1 MLKRL
6 ISTAAAIVMVLSW
19 SSTAQA
25 QQSFR
30 PGQIETREGQ
40 VLKGLI
46 AYGSASAN
54 PAKFQYKAAGDEPV
68 QVFYP
73 LDVRSVS
80 VEGDRFIGAVVDRE
94 MSSMNRE
101 NMGFSEE
108 PVLERDTVFLR
119 VLYDGEKSLLHLRD
133 TYGKNQFYIKEAR
146 TYELLIYKK
155 YLVEVSGGS
164 DVVAEHKTYLK
175 QLENYLAECAAI
187 VPGIAKMDY
196 TINSMQSVFD
206 AYYQCVDGESAFR
219 ATHEEA
225 KINWS
230 VKAGASYSTIS
241 VSGGGDA
248 LNAALE
254 GVSSTDA
261 AVGVSMEIFFPW
273 VNERISLANDLLYT
287 QYRFQQTTMP
297 ERPTLPTPTVD
308 LGASYL
314 QLSSMLRYHYYFG
327 NNWSV
332 LGGAGIAL
340 GYKLQEYNSITV
352 EGIGYVREDP
362 AVRETRVT
370 ELCGNIGVGVAKGSL
385 SVELRWQRGQGM
397 SNFVNLSLPVTR
409 YFVVAG
415 YEF

>member
-1 MLKRL
+1 MYSRVLFTALAVLLLL
-6 ISTAAAIVMVLSW
+6 IPDI
-19 SSTAQA
+19 AQA

-30 PGQIETREGQ
+30 PGKIEKVDGK
-40 VLKGLI
+40 VLNGLI
-46 AYGSASAN
+46 AYGNASAN
-54 PAKFQYKAAGDEPV
+54 PEKFQYKAGGDEPV

-73 LDVRSVS
+73 LDIRSVS
-80 VEGDRFIGAVVDRE
+80 VEGDRFVSAVVDRE
-94 MSSMNRE
+94 KSSMNRE

-108 PVLERDTVFLR
+108 PVLERDTVFLK
-119 VLYDGEKSLLHLRD
+119 VFYDGGKSLFHLRD
-133 TYGKNQFYIKEAR
+133 NYGKDQFYIKEAG

-164 DVVAEHKTYLK
+164 NVVAERKTYLK
-175 QLENYLAECAAI
+175 QLENYLSECVAI
-187 VPGIAKMDY
+187 VQGIAKTDY
-196 TINSMQSVFD
+196 TINSMRSVFD
-206 AYYQCVDGESAFR
+206 AYYQCMDGESAFR

-225 KINWS
+225 KIKWS

-254 GVSSTDA
+254 DVSSTNA
-261 AVGVSMEIFFPW
+261 TAGVSMEVFFPW

-287 QYRFQQTTMP
+287 QFRFQQTITP

-308 LGASYL
+308 LGAAYL

-340 GYKLQEYNSITV
+340 GYKLQEYNSLTV

-370 ELCGNIGVGVAKGSL
+370 ELCGSIGIGVAKGPL

-397 SNFVNLSLPVTR
+397 SNVVNLALPVTR
-409 YFVVAG
+409 FFAVAG